1 MWFRLC
7 SNGAYLVR
15 FIAILSCGSWAVA
28 DDRES
33 PDRLGLADLVAY
45 RAALTGKPSADDA
58 RVSDPAMRVVFKDL
72 WNRPESFR
80 GRRVIVEGRI
90 QRIFRQGPVGDF
102 PALAEI
108 WIASPAGDP
117 FCLVVPQETVA
128 ASGSLNKSSTGARI
142 GVKPLPELGLMV
154 RFTGT
159 FLRIVGYSAGDGSR
173 RAPLI
178 IGDQLPIS
186 SVQGGAGVEEPKPFT
201 ANNPRIDWSMRSR
214 IWLVGLA
221 LAVLLAATLALF
233 RSRMAFRQTER
244 RNQHRKAMAS
254 LGADPP
260 LEFVEP
266 RNNP

>member
-7 SNGAYLVR
+7 GNRAYLVT
-15 FIAILSCGSWAVA
+15 FIAILSYSTWAVA

-33 PDRLGLADLVAY
+33 PDRLSLADLVAY
-45 RAALTGKPSADDA
+45 RAALTGKPTADDA
-58 RVSDPAMRVVFKDL
+58 RVSDPVVRVVFKDL
-72 WNRPESFR
+72 WNRPETFR

-117 FCLVVPQETVA
+117 FCLVVPQETVT
-128 ASGSLNKSSTGARI
+128 ASGSLNKSTVSAQT
-142 GVKPLPELGLMV
+142 GVKQLPELGLMV

-159 FLRIVGYSAGDGSR
+159 FLRTVGYSAGDGSR

-178 IGDQLPIS
+178 IGDQPPVS
-186 SVQGGAGVEEPKPFT
+186 AHDGASAEEPKSFA
-201 ANNPRIDWSMRSR
+201 ANNPRSDWMARSG
-214 IWLVGLA
+214 IWLLGLA
-221 LAVLLAATLALF
+221 LAVLLAATLALC
-233 RSRMAFRQTER
+233 RSRLAFLQTER
-244 RNQHRKAMAS
+244 RNQHRRAMVS

-266 RNNP
+266 LNNP